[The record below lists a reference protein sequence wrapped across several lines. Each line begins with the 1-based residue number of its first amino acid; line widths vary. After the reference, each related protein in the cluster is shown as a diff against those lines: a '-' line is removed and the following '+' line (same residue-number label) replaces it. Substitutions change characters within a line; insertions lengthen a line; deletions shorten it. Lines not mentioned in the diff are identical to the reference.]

1 VRQTVDQIVMS
12 TSPKLDARYPALLL
26 RASSFA
32 DHHGALAVA
41 RTLGTCGVSVY
52 AALDDRFTPLTAS
65 RHLARLFRWE
75 RWPRD
80 SNEFVAA
87 TLRIGELIGRPT
99 VIIPM
104 DDLSAVLVAE
114 NTMHLR
120 GAFLVPSVAPQLPRL
135 LSNKA
140 SLHALCIEHGVPTVA
155 GVTPHTIDDVRD
167 FADRSTFPVMIKA
180 AEQWL
185 LVRSQINAKRISTRA
200 ELLALFDG
208 VDPTQFPRTLLQEYV
223 PGADWI
229 CHGYFN
235 AEKNLG
241 LTFTGR
247 KLRGYPAG
255 AGSTA
260 VGLADSNDAL
270 AHEAERFLRGVG
282 YSGIVDMDW
291 RWDERDG
298 NYRLVDCNPRIG
310 QNFRM
315 FETCAGIDV
324 VRAQHLDLTGQL
336 IPRAP
341 MIEGRV
347 FTVES
352 YSLLGAL
359 RRIGRRSRAS
369 VVPLPHAASRERAWW
384 SLRDPLPFMVMA
396 MRLPANV
403 LSASWRRLAA
413 RVRRVSV
420 G

>member
-1 VRQTVDQIVMS
+1 MTA
-12 TSPKLDARYPALLL
+12 SPNLDASYPALLL

-32 DHHGALAVA
+32 VHHGALAAV
-41 RTLGTCGVSVY
+41 RTLGTCGVPVY
-52 AALDDRFTPLTAS
+52 AALDDRLTPLTAS
-65 RHLARLFRWE
+65 RHLTRLFRWE

-80 SNEFVAA
+80 VNEFVAA

-99 VIIPM
+99 LIIPI
-104 DDLSAVLVAE
+104 DDLSAALVAE
-114 NTMHLR
+114 NATHLR
-120 GAFLVPSVAPQLPRL
+120 GAFLLPSVAPQLPRL

-140 SLHALCIEHGVPTVA
+140 TLHALCTEHGVPAVA
-155 GVTPHTIDDVRD
+155 GVTPRTIDDVRA

-185 LVRSQINAKRISTRA
+185 LMRSQINAKRIRTRA

-208 VDPTQFPRTLLQEYV
+208 VDPAQFPRTVLQEYV

-235 AEKNLG
+235 AEKGLS

-260 VGLADSNDAL
+260 VGLTVPNEAL
-270 AHEAERFLRGVG
+270 AHEAERFLGVVR
-282 YSGIVDMDW
+282 YSGIIDMDW

-315 FETCAGIDV
+315 FETSAGIDV
-324 VRAQHLDLTGQL
+324 VRAQHLDLTGRL

-341 MIEGRV
+341 MIEGRL

-359 RRIGRRSRAS
+359 RRIGRRSKES
-369 VVPLPHAASRERAWW
+369 LVPLPRSAPRERAWW
-384 SLRDPLPFMVMA
+384 SLRDPLPFAVMV
-396 MRLPANV
+396 MRLPAHV
-403 LSASWRRLAA
+403 ASVAWRRLA
-413 RVRRVSV
+413 VGLRRID
-420 G
+420 GD